1 MKKCKYC
8 GAELDDS
15 ISFCAVC
22 GKLLDDAPESA
33 EKLDATNLAVEELSE
48 TDTSVEP
55 VTTDEVA
62 AESQPF
68 VSDSIKE
75 SVRAELEESLNKRKK
90 AKRRKTLISVLIA
103 LILAAV
109 VVCIIIFTSPR
120 YKLLSAFKNSGEDIN
135 AIYATCENLINVD
148 SVANSIFESGQY
160 SAEMDISGTIS
171 PIIFGISPYSDSAL
185 PSEYEDYQDW
195 DYQSSLSIKF
205 GLNYDLQN
213 KLLDGSCDMIASAD
227 VETSSLGV
235 EFSAN
240 EEQTMFRL
248 PDLLE
253 DTYCFNNDTLGEDL
267 ADSSLYDSLDL
278 YFMSNTRLREVKFE
292 PFAVEKAGERQ
303 QQIEEEMLTFLK
315 TVEIKKSN
323 AKICDFSGDVY
334 RLNFEA
340 KDLKL
345 LVKRCLIIS
354 NNGNDDILYD
364 HDIRQMLN
372 EIRSAK
378 YKVYAGIENGKLA
391 ALSVQVNNGEKIS
404 IVLKGTDNIWN
415 DFSVYS
421 DNEEVAY
428 GGICTTDNG
437 MELEAKT
444 TRVNASLLFE
454 IDDKAEELSLTV
466 SAMRTKAE
474 ILRMSY
480 SENNG
485 TVNYSIKLQ
494 PEAIVVMG
502 LEDITCD
509 ISVSPLENTPEML
522 ADTAV
527 DVLAMN
533 DSEIETLLN
542 ELNEK
547 LMSTELPVDD
557 Q

>member
-33 EKLDATNLAVEELSE
+33 GKLDATNLAVEELSE

-267 ADSSLYDSLDL
+267 ADSSLYDNLDL

>member
-68 VSDSIKE
+68 VSDSITE

-103 LILAAV
+103 LVLAAAIT
-109 VVCIIIFTSPR
+109 CIIIFTSPR
-120 YKLLSAFKNSGEDIN
+120 HKLLSAFKNSGEDIN

-240 EEQTMFRL
+240 EEQTMLRL

-527 DVLAMN
+527 DILAMN
-533 DSEIETLLN
+533 DNEIETLLN